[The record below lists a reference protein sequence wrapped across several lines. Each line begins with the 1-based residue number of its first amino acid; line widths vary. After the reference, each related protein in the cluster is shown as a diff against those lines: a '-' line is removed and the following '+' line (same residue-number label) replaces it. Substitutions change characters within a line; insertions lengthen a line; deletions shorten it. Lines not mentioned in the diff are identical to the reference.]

1 MENKIAGVNRIQLNG
16 IIERNSVVFYI
27 EDTEGDI
34 LMVSRKDGS
43 GFGLPGGKV
52 DPNENLI
59 EACIREIFEETGLD
73 INNVDNLK
81 K

>member
-43 GFGLPGGKV
+43 GFGGNAQWK
-52 DPNENLI
+52 
-59 EACIREIFEETGLD
+59 
-73 INNVDNLK
+73 IN
-81 K
+81 